1 MAGSQHCHQ
10 RGACWEAAAGTGMV
24 AAITALTWAGTAA
37 AQAPPAPARSLPGT
51 AQSAVAVTE
60 RILPLEVI
68 VNGTKSGTWLL
79 LERLGGLYAP
89 REALEEWR
97 LRVTADATTV
107 TFKGTEYL
115 PLAAIPGFAAKVN
128 FGNQSVE
135 LTFSAQAFAATR
147 LTTEVNKKP
156 VLSPVMTSV
165 FLNYDLNYNRTRA
178 KEGAGTSDLGAL
190 GELGFSS
197 GWGVLTSS
205 YVGRNLAG
213 SDSFGLPRGW
223 LRLETTFT
231 RDLPQRN
238 QTLRLGDT
246 STRAG
251 MWGRSVYFGGVQWG
265 SNFALTPGFIS
276 QPLPILSGVS
286 ASPSTVELYVND
298 VLRQVS
304 QVPTGPFAIDNYPA
318 LTGGGDARVVVRDL
332 LGRETV
338 ITQPFFTSS
347 QLLAAGLTDWSL
359 EAGALRRDLG
369 TANNRYRT
377 GFGSGLWRR
386 GLSNT
391 MTLEARAEAT
401 RTSQNIG
408 IGGLAG
414 MPWQMLAKGALVAG
428 RDRTLGNGHL
438 WLLGVERQS
447 LRTGAYLQVQRAS
460 SGYRQLGEEEVA
472 TPMKMQVAGNVTY
485 TTDKLGTLGVGFAS
499 VSRYGAERITTLS
512 GNYSMRIGQRSN
524 LTVFASRA
532 MNGASGNSIAVT
544 LIVPLENNRL
554 VSATAGSHG
563 GRRDLYATAT
573 QTAPEGTGFGWR
585 TLAGERQ
592 GEATAEGGLYY
603 TGRYGSLTGELS
615 AAERQ
620 SALRLGA
627 SGGLIMAD
635 GHLFPSR
642 RLDDSFALAEVAGY
656 GNVGIG
662 LGSNVLTHTDSAGVA
677 LVPRLAAYQAN
688 SIRIDPKELPI
699 DAEIDSIEQ
708 TVVPAWRSGVR
719 AVFPVR
725 SGRGALLRIVF
736 DDGEPAPAG
745 AVIKLEGDKQEFYV
759 ARRGEAFVTGLQP
772 VNRAVLTWGGKQC
785 RFDVKLPADS
795 KGEIPRLGPL
805 PCQGVER

>member
-1 MAGSQHCHQ
+1 
-10 RGACWEAAAGTGMV
+10 MV
-24 AAITALTWAGTAA
+24 SAVTALACAGTAA
-37 AQAPPAPARSLPGT
+37 AQTPVAPARPPAAA
-51 AQSAVAVTE
+51 AQSAIAVTE
-60 RILPLEVI
+60 RVLPLEVV
-68 VNGTKSGTWLL
+68 VNGTRSGTWLL

-97 LRVTADATTV
+97 LRVAGDAQAI

-128 FGNQSVE
+128 FGTQSVE

-147 LTTEVNKKP
+147 LTTEVNKKT

-165 FLNYDLNYNRTRA
+165 FLNYDLNYTSTRA
-178 KEGAGTSDLGAL
+178 KESAGATDLGML

-197 GWGVLTSS
+197 NWGVLTSS
-205 YVGRNLAG
+205 HVGRNLTG
-213 SDSFGLPRGW
+213 SESSALPRGW

-231 RDLPQRN
+231 KDLPQRN

-251 MWGRSVYFGGVQWG
+251 MWGRSVYFGGLQWG

-286 ASPSTVELYVND
+286 ASPSTVELYIND

-304 QVPTGPFAIDNYPA
+304 QVPPGPFAIDNFPA

-338 ITQPFFTSS
+338 VTQPFFTSS

-369 TANNRYRT
+369 TQSNRYRT
-377 GFGSGLWRR
+377 AFGSGLWRR
-386 GLSNT
+386 GFTNT
-391 MTLEARAEAT
+391 VTVEARAEAT
-401 RTSQNIG
+401 RRARNVG
-408 IGGLAG
+408 VGALAG
-414 MPWQMLAKGALVAG
+414 MPWQMLVKGALVAS
-428 RDRTLGNGHL
+428 RDHTLGNGHQ
-438 WLLGVERQS
+438 WLLGLEHQS

-460 SGYRQLGEEEVA
+460 PAYRQLGEDALA
-472 TPMKMQVAGNVTY
+472 TPTKMQVAGNITY
-485 TTDKLGTLGVGFAS
+485 TTDKLGTLGFGFAS
-499 VSRYGAERITTLS
+499 VSRWGAERITTLS
-512 GNYSMRIGQRSN
+512 ANYSMRVGQRSN
-524 LTVFASRA
+524 LTVTASRA
-532 MNGASGNSIAVT
+532 MDGASGNSIALT
-544 LIVPLENNRL
+544 LIVPLDNRRL
-554 VSATAGSHG
+554 VSATAASHG
-563 GRRDLYATAT
+563 GRQDLYATAT

-585 TLAGERQ
+585 ALAGKRQ
-592 GEATAEGGLYY
+592 GEAHAEGGLSYA
-603 TGRYGSLTGELS
+603 GRHGSVISELS
-615 AAERQ
+615 ASERR

-627 SGGLIMAD
+627 SGGLIVAD
-635 GHLFPSR
+635 GHLFASR

-656 GNVGIG
+656 GDVGIG
-662 LGSNVLTHTDSAGVA
+662 LGSNVLTHTDRAGVA
-677 LVPRLAAYQAN
+677 LVPRLAAYQSN

-708 TVVPAWRSGVR
+708 SVVPAWRSGVK

-736 DDGEPAPAG
+736 GDGEPAPAG
-745 AVIKLEGDKQEFYV
+745 AVINLEGDTQEFYV

-785 RFDVKLPADS
+785 RFDVRLPADS

-805 PCQGVER
+805 PCKGVER

>member
-1 MAGSQHCHQ
+1 MAGSQHCRR
-10 RGACWEAAAGTGMV
+10 RGHR
-24 AAITALTWAGTAA
+24 LGTAA
-37 AQAPPAPARSLPGT
+37 GRRLVSAITVLAWAGPAAGQTAAATAPPPPG
-51 AQSAVAVTE
+51 ASQSAIAVTE

-97 LRVTADATTV
+97 LRVADGAQAIS
-107 TFKGTEYL
+107 FKGTEYL
-115 PLAAIPGFAAKVN
+115 PLAAIPGFGAKVN
-128 FGNQSVE
+128 FGTQSVE
-135 LTFSAQAFAATR
+135 LTFSARAFAATR
-147 LTTEVNKKP
+147 LTTEVTRKT

-165 FLNYDLNYNRTRA
+165 FLNYDLNHSSTWS
-178 KEGAGTSDLGAL
+178 KESPSTSALGVL
-190 GELGFSS
+190 GELGLSS
-197 GWGVLTSS
+197 SWGVLTSS
-205 YVGRNLAG
+205 YVGRNLTG
-213 SDSFGLPRGW
+213 SDSSGLPRGW

-286 ASPSTVELYVND
+286 ASPSTVELYIND
-298 VLRQVS
+298 VLRQVA
-304 QVPTGPFAIDNYPA
+304 QVPAGPFAIDNFPA

-347 QLLAAGLTDWSL
+347 QLLAAGLTDWSV

-369 TANNRYRT
+369 TQSDRYRT
-377 GFGSGLWRR
+377 AFGSALWRR
-386 GLSNT
+386 GFTNALT
-391 MTLEARAEAT
+391 VEARAEAT
-401 RTSQNIG
+401 RHSQNVG
-408 IGGLAG
+408 VGALAG
-414 MPWQMLAKGALVAG
+414 MPWQMLAKGALVVS
-428 RDRTLGNGHL
+428 RDRSLGTGQQ

-447 LRTGAYLQVQRAS
+447 LRAGAYLQVQRAS
-460 SGYRQLGEEEVA
+460 SAYRQLGEDALA
-472 TPMKMQVAGNVTY
+472 TPMKMQVAGNITY
-485 TTDKLGTLGVGFAS
+485 TTDKLGTFGVGFAS

-512 GNYSMRIGQRSN
+512 ANYSMRVGQRSN
-524 LTVFASRA
+524 LTVTASRA
-532 MNGASGNSIAVT
+532 MNGASGNSIAMT
-544 LIVPLENNRL
+544 LIIPLDNNRL
-554 VSATAGSHG
+554 VSATAASHG
-563 GRRDLYATAT
+563 GRQDLYATAT
-573 QTAPEGTGFGWR
+573 QTAPQGTGFGWR

-592 GEATAEGGLYY
+592 GNAHAEGGLYY
-603 TGRYGSLTGELS
+603 TGRYGSLTGEAS

-620 SALRLGA
+620 TALRLGA

-635 GHLFPSR
+635 GHMFASR
-642 RLDDSFALAEVAGY
+642 RVDDSFALAEVAGY
-656 GNVGIG
+656 GDVGIG

-677 LVPRLAAYQAN
+677 LVPRLAAYQSN

-699 DAEIDSIEQ
+699 DAELDSIEQ
-708 TVVPAWRSGVR
+708 IVVPAWRSGVK
-719 AVFPVR
+719 AIFPVR

-745 AVIKLEGDKQEFYV
+745 AVIKVEGDKQEFYV
-759 ARRGEAFVTGLQP
+759 ARRGEAFVTGLQA
-772 VNRAVLTWGGKQC
+772 VNRAVLTWSGKQC